1 MIFPAIDLQDGRSVR
16 LYKGDFAKETIINPD
31 PVDQASQY
39 EAAGVGALH
48 LVDLDGAKAGKPVN
62 VDIVKRVRA
71 AFTGVLEIG
80 GGIRDK
86 DAVDLYLE
94 MGVNRVILGSVA
106 LKNPELTKQ
115 VIAEYGP
122 ECIVIGVDGKNG
134 KVAAEGWLDQSDVPM
149 TDLIGAMVAAG
160 AKYFIVTDVD
170 RDGTMQGAN
179 EALLGSL
186 QDQFPTARIVASGGV
201 RHLEDIKNLEKRGVV
216 DSIVGKSLY
225 EGTITLE
232 EIAAFNKEKRII
244 PCLDV
249 DNGRV
254 KKGVNFVNL
263 VDVGSPVDIAA
274 TYEEQ
279 GADELVFLDITAT
292 VDRRTTM
299 RDVVTDISKHVF
311 MPLTVGGGIKTVDD
325 MSALL
330 KAGADKVSLNSAAL
344 ARPELIS
351 EGAQKFGNQCMVVA
365 IDVKTDP
372 ETDTWY
378 VYTHG
383 GRKRS
388 DWEALAWAKEA
399 VSRGAGE
406 LLVTSMDK
414 DGTKSGFDIKLY
426 KALEEVVDVPIIASG
441 GAGTVQHFIDVF
453 TETGVTGALAA
464 SIFHFGEISIPDLK
478 LQLKAA
484 GIAVR

>member
-1 MIFPAIDLQDGRSVR
+1 MLA
-16 LYKGDFAKETIINPD
+16 
-31 PVDQASQY
+31 
-39 EAAGVGALH
+39 
-48 LVDLDGAKAGKPVN
+48 
-62 VDIVKRVRA
+62 
-71 AFTGVLEIG
+71 
-80 GGIRDK
+80 
-86 DAVDLYLE
+86 
-94 MGVNRVILGSVA
+94 
-106 LKNPELTKQ
+106 
-115 VIAEYGP
+115 
-122 ECIVIGVDGKNG
+122 
-134 KVAAEGWLDQSDVPM
+134 
-149 TDLIGAMVAAG
+149 
-160 AKYFIVTDVD
+160 
-170 RDGTMQGAN
+170 
-179 EALLGSL
+179 
-186 QDQFPTARIVASGGV
+186 
-201 RHLEDIKNLEKRGVV
+201 
-216 DSIVGKSLY
+216 
-225 EGTITLE
+225 
-232 EIAAFNKEKRII
+232 KRII

-263 VDVGSPVDIAA
+263 VDVGSPADIAA

-372 ETDTWY
+372 ETGKWY

-478 LQLKAA
+478 ARLKAA